1 MACNESQTII
11 FFGTFTD
18 SDSLVNKFCNI
29 VSHKLKCDETQYN
42 IQFLSCSCQLTK
54 PEMQKITKKHKSSIQ
69 KKLIAN
75 RKNYAILRTMQTW
88 NMLRK
93 NLSERKLLQ
102 STKVWML

>member
-1 MACNESQTII
+1 MFMSI
-11 FFGTFTD
+11 
-18 SDSLVNKFCNI
+18 NKI
-29 VSHKLKCDETQYN
+29 RKAKDH
-42 IQFLSCSCQLTK
+42 
-54 PEMQKITKKHKSSIQ
+54 KKHKSSTQ